1 MPIQLCDRGGK
12 NVNKVTLVA
21 LMYLLFEHKVTPTK
35 IGVLQTFD
43 NKKVE
48 SSISKKN
55 NNKSDLYQIE

>member
-1 MPIQLCDRGGK
+1 
-12 NVNKVTLVA
+12 
-21 LMYLLFEHKVTPTK
+21 MYLLFEHKVTTTK

>member
-1 MPIQLCDRGGK
+1 M
-12 NVNKVTLVA
+12 NKVTLVA

>member
-1 MPIQLCDRGGK
+1 MSTKSHWWLFRKKYI
-12 NVNKVTLVA
+12 
-21 LMYLLFEHKVTPTK
+21 LMYLLFEHKVTLSK

-55 NNKSDLYQIE
+55 NKNDLYQTE

>member
-1 MPIQLCDRGGK
+1 MSTKSHWWLFQKKYL
-12 NVNKVTLVA
+12 
-21 LMYLLFEHKVTPTK
+21 LMNLLFEHKVTPAK

-55 NNKSDLYQIE
+55 NNKNDLYQTE